1 MRNVCCLIA
10 TALIVCL
17 TSAAP
22 VFAKSKTTYYDLQ
35 GLTNKTLSMTTVKV
49 SWKKHRVDKYVIYK
63 VYWKGEKEKHKKLK
77 TVSGKKKSAVLKLR
91 RNKEI
96 EILVKGI
103 KKKKHGKKVVYE
115 GRTDAC
121 SGLSRPEWYVNDFSG
136 DDYHSPTEINLTF
149 APWDAPYNEKS
160 EGGGLKPTGYEVYR
174 KEVGAKKYTL
184 VKKVNLKKANLKY
197 AFRWKDTSVKAGQYY
212 YYKVRSY
219 RKFGKKVYRSKMSQP
234 CCMGATYYE
243 GQFKVL
249 SEMDGSTMTLQLIS
263 DPLNGDLCADLDEER
278 GFATERQDMCYVA
291 ESYSLD
297 GIKWYPIGNRTHS
310 VWVEPGKGFWIR
322 LEEKQDSEQYQRYRE
337 MKWVNSFTLNCE
349 YSGYFDAVLSIYV
362 DEGRAISSV

>member
-1 MRNVCCLIA
+1 MKTLRVFIA

-49 SWKKHRVDKYVIYK
+49 SWKKHKVDKYVIYK

-136 DDYHSPTEINLTF
+136 DDYHSPTEINLSF

-219 RKFGKKVYRSKMSQP
+219 RKFGKKVYRSKMSRP
-234 CCMGATYYE
+234 ARLGATYYE
-243 GQFKVL
+243 GQFQVL
-249 SEMDGSTMTLQLIS
+249 AETDDKTMTLQLIS
-263 DPLNGDLCADLDEER
+263 DPWNGILCADLNAER
-278 GFATERQDMCYVA
+278 GFVTEQQDMCYMV

-297 GIKWYPIGNRTHS
+297 KKEWIPVDKWEYS
-310 VWVEPGKGFWIR
+310 VWVKPGQSLWIR
-322 LEEKQDSEQYQRYRE
+322 FEKKQDSEKYRE
-337 MKWVNSFTLNCE
+337 LKRLWMNYFTLNCI
-349 YSGYFDAVLSIYV
+349 YSGTDDAVLSIYV
-362 DEGRAISSV
+362 DEGRAVSCP

>member
-1 MRNVCCLIA
+1 MKTLRVFIA
-10 TALIVCL
+10 AALIVCL

-22 VFAKSKTTYYDLQ
+22 VFAKSKTTYKNLK
-35 GLTNKTLSMTTVKV
+35 GLKSKTLSMTTVKI
-49 SWKKHRVDKYVIYK
+49 SWKKQRVDKYVIYK
-63 VYWKGEKEKHKKLK
+63 RYWKGEKEKLKKLK
-77 TVSGKKKSAVLKLR
+77 TVSGKKKSAVLKLGK
-91 RNKEI
+91 NKQI
-96 EILVKGI
+96 EVLVKGV

-115 GRTDAC
+115 DTTYAC
-121 SGLSRPEWYVNDFSG
+121 SGLSKPEWYDYEFG
-136 DDYHSPTEINLTF
+136 DYYHSPTEINISF
-149 APWDAPYNEKS
+149 EPWDAPYDAWYGEC
-160 EGGGLKPTGYEVYR
+160 GLKPTGYEVYR

-184 VKKVNLKKANLKY
+184 VKRVNLKKAHIKN
-197 AFRWKDTSVKAGQYY
+197 AFWWKDTSVKPGQYY

-219 RKFGKKVYRSKMSQP
+219 RKSGKKVYRSKMSQP

-322 LEEKQDSEQYQRYRE
+322 LEKKQDSEQYQRYRE
-337 MKWVNSFTLNCE
+337 MRWVNSFTLNCE